1 MDWSLPYPSSRSPV
15 LADNVVASSQPLA
28 SQAGLSMLTQGG
40 TAVDAAIAAAAVLT
54 VTEPTSNGLGSDA
67 FAIVWDGGAIHGLN
81 ASGRAPRSQ
90 TIDSFGGAA
99 KVPAEGWLPVT
110 VPGAISAWMGAL
122 GPLREAAVRTP
133 APAGHPHC
141 EGGLVRGA
149 ADGGGVA
156 EVPRPLREVP
166 GVRGVAT
173 RLRPRRDHARAG

>member
-110 VPGAISAWMGAL
+110 VPGAISAWMAL
-122 GPLREAAVRTP
+122 SARFGKLPFERLLQPREAGFP
-133 APAGHPHC
+133 
-141 EGGLVRGA
+141 
-149 ADGGGVA
+149 VA
-156 EVPRPLREVP
+156 ESDRNK
-166 GVRGVAT
+166 
-173 RLRPRRDHARAG
+173 